1 MTSDTDPT
9 SPPPV
14 DLEHLRRYTMGD
26 ERLEQEILGL
36 FVTHAPQTLLVLR
49 ESQNATEWRAAAHGI
64 KGSARAVGA
73 HLVAELATAAEA
85 AYPEAQDA
93 RLAQLAALDD
103 AVEGVVRFVSGMSAA
118 SAGRTA

>member
-9 SPPPV
+9 LPPPV

-36 FVTHAPQTLLVLR
+36 FVTHAPQTLSVLR
-49 ESQNATEWRAAAHGI
+49 DSQNATEWRAAAHGI

-73 HLVAELATAAEA
+73 HHVAELAGKAEA
-85 AYPEAQDA
+85 AYPEVLDA

-103 AVEGVVRFVSGMSAA
+103 AVAVVVRFVSSLGSDADGRSA
-118 SAGRTA
+118 